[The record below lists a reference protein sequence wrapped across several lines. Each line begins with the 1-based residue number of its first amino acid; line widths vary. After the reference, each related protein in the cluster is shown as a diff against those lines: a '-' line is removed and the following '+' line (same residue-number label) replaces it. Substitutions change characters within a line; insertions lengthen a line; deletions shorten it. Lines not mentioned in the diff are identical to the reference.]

1 MSARPF
7 PSLIVRAHDLL
18 PQGSFAEA
26 LRIVQHP
33 DDALVR
39 RLTELVTRH
48 RVALV
53 AHYYMDPELQGA
65 LRRLE
70 SPFVTISDSLV
81 MADRAVEMVKSG
93 AEVVVVLGVDFMAEN
108 VRAMLDASGFSE
120 ISVLRLSERAIG
132 CSLAEAA
139 EHPRYTA
146 YLDQAAA
153 TPNSLHVIYINTSLP
168 TKARAEARVPT
179 ITCTSSNVVRLLL
192 AAARAA
198 PEIELFFGPDTYMG
212 RNLAYLFELL
222 STWDSDRVGAAYPGF
237 DAQAM
242 RELSKRFH
250 YFGEGN
256 CVVHHLFGESVA
268 KRIETEYAED
278 LWTAHLEVPS
288 AMFGLALR
296 AMQEGRGVVGSTSDI
311 LDFVGR
317 FVDTWCRDPSGGAHR
332 RVVLG
337 TETGLVTAL
346 IERVQPALAAAPV
359 PRSLE
364 IVFPV
369 SADAITESAEP
380 SLPVL
385 PGTASGDGCGVEGSC
400 ATCPYMKMNHLDGLL
415 QVLERLAGSP
425 AALEP
430 FAARRPTGDEGVAGL
445 RELSARTILS
455 MREFGQTRRLPE
467 QLLARVRTRRG
478 PP

>member
-1 MSARPF
+1 MSFPPF
-7 PSLIVRAHDLL
+7 PSLIVRADDLL

-26 LRIVQHP
+26 LRLVKHP
-33 DDALVR
+33 DRALAR

-53 AHYYMDPELQGA
+53 AHYYMDPELQGM
-65 LRRLE
+65 LRQIE
-70 SPFVTISDSLV
+70 SPFVAISDSLV
-81 MADRAVEMVKSG
+81 MADRAVEMVKNG

-108 VRAMLDASGFSE
+108 ARAMLDAEGFSAVR
-120 ISVLRLSERAIG
+120 VLRLSDRAIG

-139 EHPRYTA
+139 EHPRYAA
-146 YLDQAAA
+146 YLEQAAA
-153 TPNSLHVIYINTSLP
+153 TPNSLHVVYINTSLL
-168 TKARAEARVPT
+168 TKASAEARVPT

-192 AAARAA
+192 AAARAD
-198 PEIELFFGPDTYMG
+198 PKLELFFGPDTYMG
-212 RNLAYLFELL
+212 RNLSELFKLV
-222 STWDSDRVGAAYPGF
+222 SSWDDARIGLAYPGF
-237 DAQAM
+237 DARAM
-242 RELSKRFH
+242 RELSARFH
-250 YFGEGN
+250 YFGEGH

-268 KRIETEYAED
+268 RRIEAEYAAD

-317 FVDTWCRDPSGGAHR
+317 FVETWCREPGASAQR

-346 IERVQPALAAAPV
+346 IERVRPALRAAPE

-369 SADAITESAEP
+369 SADAITESSEP
-380 SLPVL
+380 GLAVL
-385 PGTASGDGCGVEGSC
+385 PGAASGEGCGVEGSC

-415 QVLERLAGSP
+415 LLLERLAGP
-425 AALEP
+425 TAELEP
-430 FAARRPTGDEGVAGL
+430 FAAQRPAGDGGIAGTQKL
-445 RELSARTILS
+445 AARTILS
-455 MREFGQTRRLPE
+455 MREFGRHQRLSDE
-467 QLLARVRTRRG
+467 LLARVKSRKVPG
-478 PP
+478 